1 MDFDGSDHGHL
12 GSSMCCIDDS
22 QYGNWEASGHG
33 NVVSG
38 MKDWS
43 KEMWSAQSMKMHVG
57 RSDYVKVVSYEQRD
71 VEESDLD

>member
-1 MDFDGSDHGHL
+1 MEGSGSRDFDISDHGHL
-12 GSSMCCIDDS
+12 GSSLGCIDDS

-43 KEMWSAQSMKMHVG
+43 MYMWTAQCMRIWDAQLME
-57 RSDYVKVVSYEQRD
+57 KVIRT
-71 VEESDLD
+71 

>member
-1 MDFDGSDHGHL
+1 VIS
-12 GSSMCCIDDS
+12 
-22 QYGNWEASGHG
+22 E
-33 NVVSG
+33 

-57 RSDYVKVVSYEQRD
+57 RSDYVKVVSFEQRD